1 MILYLTKIEPQ
12 FKIFIKKGAEE
23 FLVLKMKISKEEQK
37 RR

>member
-1 MILYLTKIEPQ
+1 MNLTEFETQ

-23 FLVLKMKISKEEQK
+23 YLVLKMKISKEEQK

>member
-1 MILYLTKIEPQ
+1 MNLTEIEIQ

-23 FLVLKMKISKEEQK
+23 YLVSKMKIVKEEQK